1 VNARAADPAAFR
13 TVMRR
18 HPSGVTVV
26 TSLREGE
33 PRGITLSAFA
43 SVSTD
48 PPMLLICVNRE
59 ARSYLYISSSRIF
72 CVNLLALTQRDL
84 AERFSGRIKE
94 HQFDDIAWSTDV
106 TGAPVLAG
114 TIGHFDCV
122 VEAEHHAGS
131 HSIFIGKVLAC
142 AARDG
147 APLGYYEGAFR
158 DFHLEKT

>member
-1 VNARAADPAAFR
+1 MNARAADVAAFR
-13 TVMRR
+13 SVMRR
-18 HPSGVTVV
+18 YPSGVTVV

-72 CVNLLALTQRDL
+72 CVNLLGAGQREL

-94 HQFDDIAWSTDV
+94 RQFDDIAWSTDV
-106 TGAPVLAG
+106 TGAPVLSG
-114 TIGHFDCV
+114 TVGHFDCA

-131 HSIFIGKVLAC
+131 HSIFIGRVLAC
-142 AARDG
+142 AAHG
-147 APLGYYEGAFR
+147 GTPLGYYEGQFR
-158 DFHLEKT
+158 DFHLEES

>member
-72 CVNLLALTQRDL
+72 CVNLLSLAQRDL

-142 AARDG
+142 AAREG

-158 DFHLEKT
+158 DFHLEQT

>member
-1 VNARAADPAAFR
+1 MKARAADPAAFR

-72 CVNLLALTQRDL
+72 CVNLLALAQREL

-131 HSIFIGKVLAC
+131 HSIFIGKVVAC
-142 AARDG
+142 AAREG

-158 DFHLEKT
+158 DFHLEQT

>member
-1 VNARAADPAAFR
+1 
-13 TVMRR
+13 MEQ
-18 HPSGVTVV
+18 
-26 TSLREGE
+26 RE
-33 PRGITLSAFA
+33 
-43 SVSTD
+43 
-48 PPMLLICVNRE
+48 
-59 ARSYLYISSSRIF
+59 
-72 CVNLLALTQRDL
+72 L

-131 HSIFIGKVLAC
+131 HSILIGKVLAC
-142 AARDG
+142 SAREG

-158 DFHLEKT
+158 DFHLRANDDRRDLPRWLAGL

>member
-1 VNARAADPAAFR
+1 MNARAADPAAFR

>member
-147 APLGYYEGAFR
+147 APLGYYEGGFR

>member
-131 HSIFIGKVLAC
+131 HSIFIGRVLAC

-158 DFHLEKT
+158 DFHLEQT

>member
-1 VNARAADPAAFR
+1 MNARAADPAAFR
-13 TVMRR
+13 AVMRR
-18 HPSGVTVV
+18 NPSGVTVV

-43 SVSTD
+43 SVSAD
-48 PPMLLICVNRE
+48 PPTLLICVNRE

-72 CVNLLALTQRDL
+72 CVNLLAVSQREL

-94 HQFDDIAWSTDV
+94 RQFDDIAWTTDV

-114 TIGHFDCV
+114 TVGHFDCA

-131 HSIFIGKVLAC
+131 HSIFIGRVLAC
-142 AARDG
+142 SAYAG
-147 APLGYYEGAFR
+147 APLGYYEGQFR
-158 DFHLEKT
+158 DFNLEES